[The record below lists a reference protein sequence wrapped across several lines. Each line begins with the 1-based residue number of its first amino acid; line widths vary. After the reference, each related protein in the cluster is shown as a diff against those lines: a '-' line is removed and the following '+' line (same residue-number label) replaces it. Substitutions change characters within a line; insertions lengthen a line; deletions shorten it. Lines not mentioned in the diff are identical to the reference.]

1 MPTDTENINQLN
13 NLESNLQICFKDFT
27 DFILWSSNYAE
38 DSILKK

>member
-27 DFILWSSNYAE
+27 DFIL
-38 DSILKK
+38 